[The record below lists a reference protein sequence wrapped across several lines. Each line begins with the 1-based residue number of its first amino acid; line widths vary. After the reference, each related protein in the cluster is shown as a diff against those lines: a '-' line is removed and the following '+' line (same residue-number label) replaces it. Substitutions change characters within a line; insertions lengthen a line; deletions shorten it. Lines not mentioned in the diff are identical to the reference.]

1 MYDEDAYRRYLLFVK
16 IKKTFIM
23 IVFCVIGAILGV
35 IISSCVVDVLRFSS
49 NLKPIIII
57 ISTLIFLA
65 IALLATS
72 NASKE
77 VQDGYWKIAVL
88 RKLTLISK
96 KLDNLE
102 NLNDL
107 ASVKLI
113 NEDVPPK
120 EEISSITP
128 LVEQEDQSKEQEQEK
143 DEEIKNS
150 KKSKKSKEEIK
161 NS

>member
-16 IKKTFIM
+16 VKKTFIM
-23 IVFCVIGAILGV
+23 IVFCVIGAILG
-35 IISSCVVDVLRFSS
+35 ILISSCMVDVLRFSN

-57 ISTLIFLA
+57 VSTLIFLA

-107 ASVKLI
+107 SLASETASLKQELQ
-113 NEDVPPK
+113 NLTPSEEKK
-120 EEISSITP
+120 EE
-128 LVEQEDQSKEQEQEK
+128 VENTEKSKEVKK
-143 DEEIKNS
+143 DN
-150 KKSKKSKEEIK
+150 KEEIK
-161 NS
+161 NT